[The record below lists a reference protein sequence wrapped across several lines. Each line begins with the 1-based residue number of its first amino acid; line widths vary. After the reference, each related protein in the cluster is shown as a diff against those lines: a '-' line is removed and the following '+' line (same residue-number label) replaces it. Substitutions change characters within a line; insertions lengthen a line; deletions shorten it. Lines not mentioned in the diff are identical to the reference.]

1 MPYGLKPH
9 IISKIKT
16 IFINYP
22 QIDKVVLYG
31 SRAKGNY
38 EIGSDIDL
46 TIIGNSIKLSVINKI
61 ENELDDLLLPYTI
74 DISIFN
80 HIKNEN
86 LLDHINKVGKDF
98 YVKDSIEE
106 PLI

>member
-1 MPYGLKPH
+1 MPYGLEPH

-46 TIIGNSIKLSVINKI
+46 TVIGDNIGLSVINKI

-74 DISIFN
+74 DISIFS
-80 HIKNEN
+80 HIKNEK
-86 LLDHINKVGKDF
+86 LLDHINRVGKDF
-98 YVKDSIEE
+98 YVKDSFEE